1 MGKSKKEIDNDRERI
16 FEMLPD
22 SIKDNAYA
30 VRRDGLT
37 GIALFNESYPP
48 KTGLGKYRMKIAA
61 DIVALEEEKPFLAIE
76 LETSTD
82 PQEVMGLFPLW
93 MLTKWIK
100 LRKSNIDLNQY
111 PAESP
116 FLLLIILPPL
126 TETLR
131 EKWLDIE
138 DKLRDM
144 FNLEENKLST
154 LTDFEICELT
164 DFKPVLR
171 RLLERNCY
179 EKYAKE
185 LK

>member
-1 MGKSKKEIDNDRERI
+1 MAKTKKEIDTDRERI

-22 SIKDNAYA
+22 SIKNSAYA
-30 VRRDGLT
+30 VKKDGLT

-48 KTGLGKYRMKIAA
+48 KKGLSKYRMKIAA

-82 PQEVMGLFPLW
+82 PQEVMGLFPLY
-93 MLTKWIK
+93 MLTKWLK
-100 LRKSNIDLNQY
+100 LRKSNLDLNQY
-111 PAESP
+111 PVESP

-131 EKWLDIE
+131 EKWLDLE
-138 DKLRDM
+138 EKLRDM
-144 FNLEENKLST
+144 LSLDENKLST
-154 LTDFEICELT
+154 LTDFGICEVP

-171 RLLERNCY
+171 KLLERNGY
-179 EKYAKE
+179 EEYAKE
-185 LK
+185 V